1 MVKYLPNNIKPM
13 DCESAVASALEWV
26 DRCATAE
33 EKWCYPVVDEN
44 VSQQEAVNMQELI
57 DTLGV
62 LSSNQETIY
71 NQMNEYFAS
80 IMQNF
85 TTLAEMYYSTPV
97 NNVQEEVV
105 EEPVIDEKEQQ
116 RLELQAQI
124 DALQAQM
131 ENL

>member
-1 MVKYLPNNIKPM
+1 
-13 DCESAVASALEWV
+13 
-26 DRCATAE
+26 
-33 EKWCYPVVDEN
+33 VVDEN
-44 VSQQEAVNMQELI
+44 ASQQETVNMQELI